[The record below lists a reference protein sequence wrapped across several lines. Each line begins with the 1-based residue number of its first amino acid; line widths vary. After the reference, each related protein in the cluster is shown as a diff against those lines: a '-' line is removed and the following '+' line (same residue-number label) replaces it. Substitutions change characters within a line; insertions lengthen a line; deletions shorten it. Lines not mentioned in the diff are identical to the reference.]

1 VAAFDVMHGEAQAY
15 ERGASD
21 YKDAVTTIISLH
33 YEEKKKAILSG
44 LDREVEAEES
54 ELRKARD
61 TAIGRLE
68 EFIDKYSGVSA
79 QPEATPDAMY
89 RLAALY
95 EERARS
101 QEDANDPEGGPKLV
115 AALKPSIRLYK
126 RIIREFPKYKEIAG
140 VYYFLGH
147 LLSDCGRS
155 EESLQVW
162 RSLVCHNHY
171 PYPVSTDPKDP
182 DLDVVQPMPGDH
194 DASYWKAWRNR
205 YPSVEALKKGPK
217 DDTTFVSPYPQSCV
231 ALAQPNVPA
240 GQDPKYVA
248 EVWWRIGDWEF
259 DQRDIGG
266 GVIEYEP
273 SAVWDYNRAAAAY
286 IHSMQFNRP
295 PLFGVALYKY
305 AWTLFKQQ
313 RYDAAVAAFVRLLRY
328 TDEQEKL
335 TGDPGADFRQEAFTY
350 IAGSL
355 DVTDFFSGPGEDEPY
370 IARADILAT
379 AKSPAEAETKLEEAI
394 RNVQDSRII
403 PQDQR
408 WTIDIYKALALEFR
422 AINQFHNALTVYRL
436 MLDKWPLD
444 PSAPDTQN
452 AIADL
457 YDQLVRS
464 TKVGDERR
472 VYERGILEARTALA
486 KYVGET
492 PWVDANKD
500 NPGAIHRAE
509 ELARTGLKSAAS
521 AHTAN
526 ARAAVDQAGQTAD
539 PAERLRLLRTALEE
553 YKLAAIGWLGYLR
566 QDENTPDAYT
576 SRCLYADSLHQQVRL
591 EVSLHGF
598 DPTKTPEPTSEEIAT
613 AARAAT
619 EARDSDEDDQ
629 YIDSVGLMVVD
640 LADVDRDLS
649 FQRWD
654 STGGHQGVE
663 PRKAPRLTGPEG
675 DQKVVVE
682 PLPDVVE
689 QSMRARDEYVE
700 RVPPDRDKQNNAT
713 EYAFYTAEQ
722 YFIYGHFP
730 EAEERF
736 LPLYEQ
742 HCGKDD
748 KGYEAWKRLIQMSNF
763 NKDAERSRV
772 LALAEK
778 NHSCAY
784 SEKEKVEESE
794 GVLTDLVLQNAA
806 YSDANKVFEQA
817 KNAPPGPGKDALWRQ
832 AGKMYEDA
840 LRAAPSHS
848 DAPAAAINSAFC
860 YKQVSEFNKAIDLY
874 QLFIAQYGGDDIMDR
889 LERGGLDPEKKV
901 KVGPN
906 VVEYKERL
914 KYLGMAYEAL
924 STTYYGFFA
933 YPRAADSFARIASN
947 RRFDDSMRV
956 AAAHNAMTLY
966 SNLGDRNG
974 MTRMYDVLTDS
985 KQRLPADQRA
995 EIDYLRASFDFG
1007 LWNPNGGDSSANA
1020 TARRQAIASFEQF
1033 HASKKN
1039 VPEAAPYSLESAYRV
1054 ATMLRSANDGA
1065 YRGWYKTVL
1074 ADWDYFRVHPATGGS
1089 STKKGQVLATDGP
1102 YSDYG
1107 AEADF
1112 ALIDEQIRAGF
1123 DYGTGHHRYAGNVI
1137 DIARDVDKDVGDA
1150 EKTWRPQLERVA
1162 SQYGSFEWAA
1172 AATARV
1178 GSLYDSI
1185 RSGLDLATPK
1195 YFTPQQEAMLNK
1207 LASTA
1212 DKLDAAGMSDKADE
1226 IRQRIDDTKDAVRT
1240 KWRATEDRYMEA
1252 CNQKSVSRYVTA
1264 ALTARKY
1271 NVKNSTV
1278 QNAVARLAF
1287 FTDYLGDEK
1296 MKRYVENTPDPL
1308 SPSSMLVY
1316 SSGEFLQWR
1325 SGVVS
1330 APAPDGQPAPLPVL
1344 P

>member
-1 VAAFDVMHGEAQAY
+1 MHGEAQAY
-15 ERGASD
+15 ERGARD
-21 YKDAVTTIISLH
+21 YKDAVATIISIH

-44 LDREVEAEES
+44 LDREVEAEET

-68 EFIDKYSGVSA
+68 EFVTRYGGANA

-101 QEDANDPEGGPKLV
+101 QEDTNDPEGGAKL
-115 AALKPSIRLYK
+115 ALALKPSIQLYK
-126 RIIREFPKYKEIAG
+126 RIIREFPNYKEIAG

-147 LLSDCGRS
+147 LLSDCGRT
-155 EESLQVW
+155 EESLEVW

-171 PYPVSTDPKDP
+171 PYPVPTNPKDP
-182 DLDVVQPMPGDH
+182 DIDLVQPMPGDH
-194 DASYWKAWRNR
+194 DGSYWKAWRNR
-205 YPSVEALKKGPK
+205 YPTIEALKKGPRE
-217 DDTTFVSPYPQSCV
+217 DTTFVNPYPQSCA
-231 ALAQPNVPA
+231 ALAQPNVPV

-273 SAVWDYNRAAAAY
+273 SAVWDYNRAASAY
-286 IHSMQFNRP
+286 THAMQFNRP

-355 DVTDFFSGPGEDEPY
+355 DIADFFSSPGEDEPY
-370 IARADILAT
+370 VARPDILAT

-436 MLDKWPLD
+436 MLEKWPLD
-444 PSAPDTQN
+444 PSAPDTQD
-452 AIADL
+452 AVASL
-457 YDQLVRS
+457 YDSLVRA
-464 TKVGDERR
+464 TKVGEERR
-472 VYERGILEARTALA
+472 AYERGVLEARTALA
-486 KYVGET
+486 KYVGDT

-500 NPGAIHRAE
+500 NPAAIHRAE

-526 ARAAVDQAGQTAD
+526 ARAALDQAGQAPD
-539 PAERLRLLRTALEE
+539 PGERLRLLRTALDE
-553 YKLAAIGWLGYLR
+553 YKLAAVGWSGYLR
-566 QDENTPDAYT
+566 QDENAPDAYT
-576 SRCLYADSLHQQVRL
+576 SRCLIADSLHNQVRL
-591 EVSLHGF
+591 EVSLHGL
-598 DPTKTPEPTSEEIAT
+598 DPAITPEPTSEEIAT

-619 EARDSDEDDQ
+619 DARDSDEDDQ

-640 LADVDRDLS
+640 LADVDRDLA

-654 STGGHQGVE
+654 SSAGRQGVE
-663 PRKAPRLTGPEG
+663 PRKAPRLSGAEG
-675 DQKVVVE
+675 DQKVVVDT
-682 PLPDVVE
+682 LPDVVE
-689 QSMRARDEYVE
+689 KSMRARDEYVE
-700 RVPPDRDKQNNAT
+700 RVPVERDKQNNAT

-722 YFIYGHFP
+722 YFIYGHFR
-730 EAEERF
+730 EAEARF
-736 LPLYEQ
+736 IPLYEQ

-748 KGYEAWKRLIQMSNF
+748 KGYEAWKRLIQMSNL
-763 NKDAERSRV
+763 NKDAERSRD

-817 KNAPPGPGKDALWRQ
+817 KNAPPGPGKDALWRK

-874 QLFIAQYGGDDIMDR
+874 QLFIAQYGGDAIMDR
-889 LERGGLDPEKKV
+889 LEHGGVDPEKKV

-906 VVEYKERL
+906 VTEYKERL

-933 YPRAADSFARIASN
+933 YPRAAESFARIASN
-947 RRFDDSMRV
+947 RRFDDAMRV
-956 AAAHNAMTLY
+956 SAAHNAMTLY

-974 MTRMYDVLTDS
+974 VTRMYEVLADP
-985 KQRLPADQRA
+985 KQHLPPEQRV
-995 EIDYLRASFDFG
+995 EIDYVKASFEYG
-1007 LWNPNGGDSSANA
+1007 LWNPNGGDSAANA
-1020 TARRQAIASFEQF
+1020 TARRQAVASLTQF
-1033 HASKKN
+1033 HASAKN
-1039 VPEAAPYSLESAYRV
+1039 VPEAAPYALEAAYRV
-1054 ATMLRSANDGA
+1054 ATLLRSANDGA
-1065 YRGWYKTVL
+1065 YRGWLKAVI
-1074 ADWDYFRVHPATGGS
+1074 ADWEYFKAHPTTSSSSNGKGS
-1089 STKKGQVLATDGP
+1089 TVATDAP

-1112 ALIDEQIRAGF
+1112 TLLDEQIRASF
-1123 DYGTGHHRYAGNVI
+1123 DYASGHHRYAGNVV
-1137 DIARDVDKDVGDA
+1137 DIAKDVDKDVGEA
-1150 EKTWRPQLERVA
+1150 EKTWRPALERVA

-1226 IRQRIDDTKDAVRT
+1226 VRQRIDDTKDAVRT

-1271 NVKNSTV
+1271 NVKNATV
-1278 QNAVARLAF
+1278 QGAVGRLAF

-1308 SPSSMLVY
+1308 SSNAMLAY
-1316 SSGEFLQWR
+1316 APGEFLQWR

-1330 APAPDGQPAPLPVL
+1330 APTPNGEPGPLPVM